1 MIYIYIF
8 IFIDTC
14 AELLT
19 EIKKIIKN
27 IAMFITGVRVKPSRD
42 LFPATQESQAD
53 AFSFLEFISML
64 LDALKTIKNSLALL
78 TNICSLGRGQHSG
91 T

>member
-14 AELLT
+14 AEFLT
-19 EIKKIIKN
+19 EIRKIIKN
-27 IAMFITGVRVKPSRD
+27 IAEFITGVRVKPSHD
-42 LFPATQESQAD
+42 LFLATQESQAD

-64 LDALKTIKNSLALL
+64 LDALNIIKNSLALMP
-78 TNICSLGRGQHSG
+78 NICSVGKGQHNR